1 MGVSSRSI
9 SRTSLDVQK
18 ADAAP
23 GYSGAAWDIV
33 TSRTHLPAVDSTNS
47 AIARRF
53 ESDPHLPS
61 WTLLTA
67 DHQTRGRGRYGR
79 TWVDASNAL
88 LASLFVRVSDEKL
101 DWVTALAGL
110 AAVRTLDDLYGE
122 SIRSIGVK
130 WPNDVIVD
138 GRKVAGILTEH
149 LGTCANREGCHAL
162 VIGIG
167 MNFVPTDSAA
177 GPNAGWVPMRNAH
190 GLNGT
195 GIRNSTSG
203 QHAMSDRNSTHEEV
217 LAGII
222 THLRGLLAGDPT
234 TWRRA
239 YSDRLIGKGQ
249 ATSIVHADGTRTE
262 AVIVDV
268 DDHAGLVV
276 SVGEDPGHSLQTIT
290 CGDVALPTS
299 HKEAR

>member
-1 MGVSSRSI
+1 MGVPSRAF
-9 SRTSLDVQK
+9 SRTSLDAQK
-18 ADAAP
+18 THAATAF
-23 GYSGAAWDIV
+23 SGAAWDIV

-88 LASLFVRVSDEKL
+88 LASLFVRLADEKL

-110 AAVRTLDDLYGE
+110 AVIRTLDDIYGE
-122 SIRSIGVK
+122 SLGSIGIK

-149 LGTCANREGCHAL
+149 LGTCSSHSGVSADRAGAFADREDSHAL

-167 MNFVPTDSAA
+167 MNFAPTDSAA
-177 GPNAGWVPMRNAH
+177 GPNAGYVPMNA
-190 GLNGT
+190 
-195 GIRNSTSG
+195 
-203 QHAMSDRNSTHEEV
+203 THEDV

-222 THLRGLLAGDPT
+222 THLRDLLDGDSKA
-234 TWRRA
+234 WRRA
-239 YSDRLIGKGQ
+239 YSDRLIGKGR
-249 ATSIVHADGTRTE
+249 ATTIVHADGTRTE
-262 AVIVDV
+262 AVIVEV

-276 SVGEDPGHSLQTIT
+276 SVAEDPGHSLQTIT